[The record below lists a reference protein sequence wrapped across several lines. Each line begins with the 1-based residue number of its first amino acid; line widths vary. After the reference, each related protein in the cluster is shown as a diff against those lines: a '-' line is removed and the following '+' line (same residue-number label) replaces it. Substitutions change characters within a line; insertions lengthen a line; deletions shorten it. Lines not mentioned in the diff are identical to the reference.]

1 MKIKNY
7 IKTVILFA
15 PIISLGESR
24 IVDGSI
30 VSSSDSS
37 WRAIVSLQS
46 NTTHICGGTLISP
59 KWVLSAGHCVL
70 NNNTEITP
78 ISHLSILN
86 GSYQIYSND
95 MNRYEI
101 AQLII
106 YPYYNP
112 TTNNGDIVLIELKES
127 INLSSFPSIKKGLNL
142 YNGRESMIAG
152 WGSISQ
158 NSTDISSLLREVKV
172 PIIDRDSCN
181 SYLAYNGEITT
192 NMICAGYMSGGSDSC
207 AGDSGGP
214 LISYDSGEAYLVG
227 ITSWGRGCG
236 ERYHPGVYTNIDK
249 YYDWIISHTGNL
261 TPTPTITPPSK
272 PTTTPIVG
280 DMGEI
285 TRLYV
290 ATFNRAPDRIGLEY
304 WVSTDMSIEKIAMS
318 FFDQSETQE
327 LYPSDNK
334 DALFIKS
341 IYSNLFNREP
351 DIEGW
356 IYWIDAI
363 SSGRISRSLFILAV
377 INGAKGEDAMIL
389 ANKEKVGEYF
399 ATRGLNNIDDA
410 KEVIRDITSSSS
422 SVSRAM
428 TLIDRL

>member
-1 MKIKNY
+1 MRY
-7 IKTVILFA
+7 IKIAILLS
-15 PIISLGESR
+15 PLISFGESR

-59 KWVLSAGHCVL
+59 KWVLSAGHCVVND
-70 NNNTEITP
+70 NNEITP
-78 ISHLSILN
+78 VSHLSILN
-86 GSYQIYSND
+86 GSYQLYSND
-95 MNRYEI
+95 MRRYGV
-101 AQLII
+101 AQLIL

-112 TTNNGDIVLIELKES
+112 IAKDGDIVLIELAES

-142 YNGRESMIAG
+142 YNGRDSMIAG
-152 WGSISQ
+152 WGSINQS
-158 NSTDISSLLREVKV
+158 STDVSSLLREAKV
-172 PIIDRDSCN
+172 PIVDRDSCN
-181 SYLAYNGEITT
+181 SYLAYNDKVTT

-214 LISYDSGEAYLVG
+214 LISYDSGEAYLIG

-236 ERYHPGVYTNIDK
+236 ERYHPGIYTNIDR

-261 TPTPTITPPSK
+261 TTTPTITPPSN
-272 PTTTPIVG
+272 PSTTPIVG
-280 DMGEI
+280 DMEEI

-290 ATFNRAPDRIGLEY
+290 ATFNRAPDRTGLEY
-304 WVSTDMSIEKIAMS
+304 WVNSNISIEEIAMS

-327 LYPSDNK
+327 LYPSGTK

-341 IYSNLFNREP
+341 IYLNLFNREP

-363 SSGRISRSLFILAV
+363 SSGRVSRSLFILAV
-377 INGAKGEDAMIL
+377 INGAKGEDAVIL

-399 ATRGLNNIDDA
+399 ANRGLNDIDDA
-410 KEVIRDITSSSS
+410 KSVISSITSSSS

-428 TLIDRL
+428 ALIDSM